1 MLLTIWLYPIPIGIL
16 EQIHP
21 LIFERNYVVQVKW
34 WMFLEIR
41 KERPYNCIRIEIDK
55 RFKINSHQSLLRHL
69 HCSCIYQKIW
79 HQHIFW
85 MWFYFPKKIELGQQK
100 PIFGFLPPI
109 YQGYKN
115 LMLIWNLTNKKVI
128 QKIYHDRPKGI
139 LLASHWPSQPFYPK
153 LKEFS
158 AMPIAI
164 SS

>member
-1 MLLTIWLYPIPIGIL
+1 
-16 EQIHP
+16 
-21 LIFERNYVVQVKW
+21 
-34 WMFLEIR
+34 
-41 KERPYNCIRIEIDK
+41 
-55 RFKINSHQSLLRHL
+55 
-69 HCSCIYQKIW
+69 
-79 HQHIFW
+79 

-109 YQGYKN
+109 YQGHKN

-164 SS
+164 SSQKNSLYLLNQILLHHQLHTSLILLAGLVNEKRVAWANMWKILFWTLGQRAQKGSIKHILNNGQSSAKSKTSTWRALQ